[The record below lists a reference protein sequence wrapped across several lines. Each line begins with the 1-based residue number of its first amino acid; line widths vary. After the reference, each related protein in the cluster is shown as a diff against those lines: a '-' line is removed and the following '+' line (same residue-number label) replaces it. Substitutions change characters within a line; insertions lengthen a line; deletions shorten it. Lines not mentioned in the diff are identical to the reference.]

1 MSLTKMS
8 NTNKMYVRVLGM
20 LVPVDE
26 LSFVQKDPNTNSIAQ
41 EMPLSEVID
50 NLVRLNYDRF
60 VEVKTDWRELD
71 EEE

>member
-26 LSFVQKDPNTNSIAQ
+26 LNFVQKDPNTNSIAQ